1 MFIHPARCSIG
12 VAVAAKAEAAC
23 GCSPCAWLPLLCSV
37 GLCTPL
43 SQAPLPPATILPGV
57 SPLVGWQVPLFF
69 WKPPCATPDLAG
81 DLHWIQPLGLHGS
94 VCYRVVCWN
103 LLIAGKWPSVCA
115 LSKKS
120 KSPFPDYSPEALLHG
135 KEANQGWKLEFT
147 NLEKSIVFFF
157 YRFSITLFI
166 SMQIFHSGYV
176 TAFIRFLLWLG
187 KDMCLHFLYR
197 YEKCILYAK
206 RTR

>member
-157 YRFSITLFI
+157 LPLLYYIIYIYANIPFWICNCIYQVSSVTW
-166 SMQIFHSGYV
+166 QGYV
-176 TAFIRFLLWLG
+176 LTLSVQIW
-187 KDMCLHFLYR
+187 KMHSVC
-197 YEKCILYAK
+197 
-206 RTR
+206 